1 MTINWLHHHDLLLV
15 LFTTNNFLNKK
26 IAADSIWNRIV
37 WSQMSNDV
45 SQKLLQTLQS
55 YMDHP
60 TAQTYLSNYY
70 ERVSSVLEIQ
80 LFKALTDT
88 PWTD

>member
-1 MTINWLHHHDLLLV
+1 
-15 LFTTNNFLNKK
+15 
-26 IAADSIWNRIV
+26 
-37 WSQMSNDV
+37 MSNDV

-88 PWTD
+88 P